1 MKLRSTALAPYI
13 FLSPFLLLFAVF
25 GIFPLLFSFY
35 LAFQSWDPI
44 QGIDAMYYVGWGN
57 FRFTLGDAWFW
68 QSLYNTLWLALVA
81 GVPQHLVAIPL
92 ACFLQQHFKRLRNAL
107 VGMYFLPYIT
117 STVAIAIMFSA
128 LLSTDYGAINLLIRA
143 LAEVPLLGQL
153 LPDHNIDWLNRAENI
168 KPAVALVVFWR
179 YVGFNVVLYLAALQS
194 IPKEL
199 YEAATMDGA
208 NARQQF
214 WKITLPQ
221 LKPMMLFGVTLSV
234 IGGLQLFEEPFI
246 LTNGKGGSN
255 QAGMTT
261 AMYMYKTAFEFND
274 FGIASAI
281 SWMLFA
287 VIVVLTLITRY
298 AFRQSQAPRRLETE
312 A

>member
-1 MKLRSTALAPYI
+1 MKLHNTALAPYL

-25 GIFPLLFSFY
+25 GIFPLVFSLY

-44 QGIDAMYYVGWGN
+44 QGIDAMYYVGLGN
-57 FRFTLGDAWFW
+57 FRFTLGDDWFW
-68 QSLYNTLWLALVA
+68 KSLYNTLWLALAA
-81 GVPQHLVAIPL
+81 GIPQHLIAIPL
-92 ACFLQQHFKRLRNAL
+92 ACFLQEHFKRLRNTL

-128 LLSTDYGAINLLIRA
+128 LLSTDYGTINQLLRT
-143 LAEVPLLGQL
+143 LADVPLLGQL
-153 LPDHNIDWLNRAENI
+153 MPSQNIDWLNRPENI

-179 YVGFNVVLYLAALQS
+179 YVGFNTVLYLAALQS

-208 NARQQF
+208 STRQQF

-234 IGGLQLFEEPFI
+234 IGGLQFFEEPFI
-246 LTNGKGGSN
+246 LTNGTGGSDI
-255 QAGMTT
+255 AGMTT
-261 AMYMYKTAFEFND
+261 AMYMFKTAFEFND

-287 VIVVLTLITRY
+287 VIVVLTLITRF
-298 AFRQSQAPRRLETE
+298 AFRERQSSPRSERK